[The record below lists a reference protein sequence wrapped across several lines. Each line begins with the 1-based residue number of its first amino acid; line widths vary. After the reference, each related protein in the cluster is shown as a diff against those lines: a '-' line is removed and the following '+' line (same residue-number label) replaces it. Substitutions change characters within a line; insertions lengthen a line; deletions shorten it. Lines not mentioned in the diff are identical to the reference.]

1 MIGVYGL
8 GNVLLCDD
16 GFGPSAVRRLESRYV
31 FPAEAVV
38 LEDLGT
44 PGLDLASHLLD
55 LDLLLFLDTLSLDEP
70 PGSVH
75 VLDKADLLRENVKG
89 LRQST
94 HEAGIREAIL
104 TADLVGRGPAE
115 IRFFG
120 VVPECLESGVGLSAS
135 VERAVDPVLA
145 LALQAL
151 ERRGVVP
158 SPRSSAQP
166 TGAWWEGPRLRVAPA
181 S

>member
-1 MIGVYGL
+1 MIGIYGL

-16 GFGPSAVRRLESRYV
+16 GFGPSAVRRLEAQYI
-31 FPAEAVV
+31 FPDDAVM
-38 LEDLGT
+38 LKDLGT

-55 LDLLLFLDTLSLDEP
+55 LDLLLFLDTLKLDEA

-75 VLDKADLLRENVKG
+75 VLDKADLLREDVQG

-115 IRFFG
+115 IRFLG

-135 VERAVDPVLA
+135 VEQAIEPVLA
-145 LALQAL
+145 LTLDVL

-158 SPRSSAQP
+158 MLRRAAQP
-166 TGAWWEGPRLRVAPA
+166 TGAWWEGPRTRVEPV